1 MPTLHE
7 EGVSPTPP
15 LPLTSAWAV
24 REGKDKVFGA
34 VGGGGWWRPSIQ
46 WGSEF
51 GPGREQGLLRQEWL
65 S

>member
-34 VGGGGWWRPSIQ
+34 VGGGGGGGGPAFNGVQSLGQ
-46 WGSEF
+46 EGSKT
-51 GPGREQGLLRQEWL
+51 

>member
-7 EGVSPTPP
+7 EGVSPTSP

-34 VGGGGWWRPSIQ
+34 VGGGGVVEAQHSMGFRVWARKGARPLKT
-46 WGSEF
+46 GVA
-51 GPGREQGLLRQEWL
+51 
-65 S
+65 